1 MASSLISLNLKSSI
15 ENRAPCGNACGVS
28 SPLAQKGFR
37 EGHSRRLWGRRTLA
51 LEMEVQQEEEERG
64 GGERGWKLEEAHEE
78 AMWKV
83 ERGVLREN
91 RHHEV
96 WRWRPK
102 SKIFL
107 TIMFSLQLRPT
118 MSNRDNSS
126 YMEE

>member
-1 MASSLISLNLKSSI
+1 MGSAHLGIGDGG
-15 ENRAPCGNACGVS
+15 ATGG
-28 SPLAQKGFR
+28 G
-37 EGHSRRLWGRRTLA
+37 
-51 LEMEVQQEEEERG
+51 EERG
-64 GGERGWKLEEAHEE
+64 GGEGLEE

-107 TIMFSLQLRPT
+107 TIMLSLQLRPT
-118 MSNRDNSS
+118 MSSRDNNS

>member
-1 MASSLISLNLKSSI
+1 MGSAHLGIGDGGATGGGGA
-15 ENRAPCGNACGVS
+15 RRR
-28 SPLAQKGFR
+28 R
-37 EGHSRRLWGRRTLA
+37 EG
-51 LEMEVQQEEEERG
+51 
-64 GGERGWKLEEAHEE
+64 LEEAHEE

-107 TIMFSLQLRPT
+107 TIMLSLQLRPT
-118 MSNRDNSS
+118 MSSRDNNS